1 MKKEKVNAESKVTL
15 TTVHYYLF
23 KVSLDEKNLLK
34 RVKTMIKLISRMH
47 ENRKYFHAKC

>member
-23 KVSLDEKNLLK
+23 KVSLDETKFVKKSKNNN
-34 RVKTMIKLISRMH
+34 KT
-47 ENRKYFHAKC
+47 NF